1 MQNGGVDAS
10 LEYTQNINDFM
21 IQGRAN
27 FTFNRNKKLYDDKP
41 TPVWAY
47 REDVGVPLY
56 QQRGLVAMGLF
67 ESEEEVN
74 NSPRQFGGAKPGD
87 IKYKD
92 INGDGIIDTNDEI
105 AIGRTHIPEINYG
118 FGLSMGWRGFDLSFF
133 FSGVGNVTRII
144 QGGAIWGV
152 GGNIEALGGFFAE
165 VAENR
170 WRPDNPDPNAK
181 YPRMYMA
188 PSQNNTQPST
198 FFQRDMSFLRLK
210 NAEFGYTIPKNLTK
224 KIGLSTMRLYIQG
237 LNLLTLSKF
246 KMWDPELDTNSG
258 MAYPNMT
265 VVNFGL
271 NVNL

>member
-1 MQNGGVDAS
+1 
-10 LEYTQNINDFM
+10 
-21 IQGRAN
+21 
-27 FTFNRNKKLYDDKP
+27 
-41 TPVWAY
+41 
-47 REDVGVPLY
+47 
-56 QQRGLVAMGLF
+56 
-67 ESEEEVN
+67 
-74 NSPRQFGGAKPGD
+74 
-87 IKYKD
+87 
-92 INGDGIIDTNDEI
+92 
-105 AIGRTHIPEINYG
+105 
-118 FGLSMGWRGFDLSFF
+118 
-133 FSGVGNVTRII
+133 
-144 QGGAIWGV
+144 
-152 GGNIEALGGFFAE
+152 
-165 VAENR
+165 
-170 WRPDNPDPNAK
+170 
-181 YPRMYMA
+181 MA